1 LGQVFNN
8 LDLMIKDLFFKKNK
22 KFLLLKDIFFICNS
36 SKIKYPNKKILGLN
50 NLKDSK
56 FTEITFFDSLIY
68 LKDAESTKAFACI
81 VNIKMQKYLNK
92 NTIPI
97 ISKNPLIDF
106 YKIVSLFYPESINDN
121 EKINF
126 ISFNKLKK
134 FFNKSIFFGNN
145 CLVEKT
151 VKIGN
156 NTKIGNNVLIKK
168 GVYIGKNCLIG
179 SNVIIE
185 NSLIGDNVVIKS
197 GTLIGQTGFGFKF
210 INKKKFK
217 LPHIGRVIIEND
229 VQIGS
234 LCTVDRG
241 SLGDTV
247 IGEFSSID
255 NQVQIAHNVKIGN
268 YCMVAAQVG
277 IAGSTIIGN
286 HVKIGGQAGL
296 SGHLRIGNNVKIGG
310 KSGVISD
317 IEENNV
323 VMGYPAKNIREF
335 VKTR

>member
-1 LGQVFNN
+1 MSKN
-8 LDLMIKDLFFKKNK
+8 LFFKKDK
-22 KFLLLKDIFFICNS
+22 KFLLLKDIFFLCNY
-36 SKIKYPNKKILGLN
+36 SKSINFKKKVLGVN
-50 NLKDSK
+50 NLKQSRSTD
-56 FTEITFFDSLIY
+56 ITFFDNLNY
-68 LKDAESTKAFACI
+68 LKEAQSTKAIACI
-81 VNIKMQKYLNK
+81 VNEKFKKYLNK

-106 YKIVSLFYPESINDN
+106 YKVVSLFYSESNNDN
-121 EKINF
+121 EQIDF
-126 ISFNKLKK
+126 IHYSKLKK
-134 FFNKSIFFGNN
+134 HFNKSILFGNN
-145 CLVEKT
+145 CLIEKT
-151 VKIGN
+151 VKIGSR
-156 NTKIGNNVLIKK
+156 TIIGNNVLIKK
-168 GVYIGKNCLIG
+168 GVHIGKNCLIG

-197 GTLIGQTGFGFKF
+197 GSLIGQTGFGFKF

-234 LCTVDRG
+234 LCTLDRG

-247 IGEFSSID
+247 IGEFSSVD

-268 YCMVAAQVG
+268 FCMVAAQVG
-277 IAGSTIIGN
+277 IAGSTVIGN
-286 HVKIGGQAGL
+286 YVKIGGQAGL

-317 IEENNV
+317 IEDNNA

-335 VKTR
+335 IKTR

>member
-1 LGQVFNN
+1 
-8 LDLMIKDLFFKKNK
+8 MIKNFFFKKEIN
-22 KFLLLKDIFFICNS
+22 FLLLKDIFYLCNS
-36 SKIKYPNKKILGLN
+36 LKKNNLNKKIYGIN
-50 NLKDSK
+50 NLTDSK
-56 FTEITFFDSLIY
+56 SSEITFFDKLGY
-68 LKDAESTKAFACI
+68 LKEAQNTKALACI
-81 VNIKMQKYLNK
+81 VNEKLKKYLNK

-106 YKIVSLFYPESINDN
+106 YKIVSLFYPDSSYDN
-121 EKINF
+121 EKIDF
-126 ISFNKLKK
+126 ISSAKLKN

-145 CLVEKT
+145 CLIDKT

-156 NTKIGNNVLIKK
+156 NTIIGNNVLIKK
-168 GVYIGKNCLIG
+168 GVHLGKNCLIG

-185 NSLIGDNVVIKS
+185 NSLIGDRIVIKS

-234 LCTVDRG
+234 LCTLDRG

-268 YCMVAAQVG
+268 NCMIAAQVG
-277 IAGSTIIGN
+277 IAGSTVIGN
-286 HVKIGGQAGL
+286 YVKIGGQAGL

-310 KSGVISD
+310 KSGVISN
-317 IEENNV
+317 IEDNNT